1 MLNKTALK
9 NCIKE
14 TSIVPKLLKKVCFSF
29 AIFIAFSASGHFAMY
44 LETYH
49 SSIIASS
56 AVFGVSFASLIG
68 SGLKIW
74 NDIIS

>member
-1 MLNKTALK
+1 
-9 NCIKE
+9 
-14 TSIVPKLLKKVCFSF
+14 
-29 AIFIAFSASGHFAMY
+29 MY